1 MSDISVSDFVA
12 AKVYRINR
20 VNETSITF
28 IITNYLFRTEDLDF
42 GEAVFFPL
50 ESETVAAVLEISCPI
65 HANRMTLGLGTIDI
79 WIPELNRHAKL
90 SCQIVLEELVDSL
103 TMQISDA
110 IKRRLGSFLGGVIPL
125 SIEEE
130 SLNGLMIDLSSE
142 EIEKALSVS
151 ANLFLQKNRSKLD
164 DKATS
169 VAFVALALSIFQK
182 ANE

>member
-42 GEAVFFPL
+42 GESILFPF
-50 ESETVAAVLEISCPI
+50 ENETVAAVLEITCPI
-65 HANRMTLGLGTIDI
+65 HANRMTLGLGTVDI
-79 WIPELNRHAKL
+79 WVPELNRHAKL
-90 SCQIVLEELVDSL
+90 SCQIALEEMVDSL

-110 IKRRLGSFLGGVIPL
+110 IKRRLSSFLGGVIPL

-130 SLNGLMIDLSSE
+130 TLNGLMIDVSDE
-142 EIEKALSVS
+142 EIEKTLTTSIS
-151 ANLFLQKNRSKLD
+151 LFLQKNRPKLD
-164 DKATS
+164 EKTLS
-169 VAFVALALSIFQK
+169 IAFIALALSIFQK
-182 ANE
+182 TK